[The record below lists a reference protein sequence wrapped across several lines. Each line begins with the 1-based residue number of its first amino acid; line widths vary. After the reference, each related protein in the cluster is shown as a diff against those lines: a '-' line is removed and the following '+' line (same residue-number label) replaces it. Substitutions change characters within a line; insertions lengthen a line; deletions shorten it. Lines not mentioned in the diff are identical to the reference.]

1 MTKLQ
6 KELKAKGIDTQEK
19 LERYI
24 QAQLDYQVA
33 EGIAVRMENGNYRLK
48 TEKELKQDLESIWF
62 SR

>member
-19 LERYI
+19 LEQYI

-48 TEKELKQDLESIWF
+48 TKKELKQDLESI
-62 SR
+62 